1 MNGPHDQ
8 FQLIQKSS
16 PMPKL
21 TVFNQITLDGYF
33 TGPNGDLSWAKEN
46 QDDAEFREFTTGNAK
61 GGGVL
66 LFGRVTY
73 EMMAGFW
80 PTPQALQMMPE
91 VANQMNSLP
100 KVVFSRTMEKAAW
113 NNTRVVK
120 GDIVAE
126 IRRMKWEPGQDMV
139 IMGSGTIVSQLAPEG
154 VIDQYQ
160 LVVFPVVLG
169 KGRTMFEGITQK
181 LGLKLKSTRTFKSGI
196 AFLTYDPR

>member
-1 MNGPHDQ
+1 
-8 FQLIQKSS
+8 
-16 PMPKL
+16 MPKL

-46 QDDAEFREFTTGNAK
+46 QDDAEFQEFTTGNAK
-61 GGGVL
+61 GGGAL

-80 PTPQALQMMPE
+80 PTSQAQQMMPE
-91 VANQMNSLP
+91 VARQMNSLP
-100 KVVFSRTMEKAAW
+100 KVVFSRTMEKATW

-126 IRRMKWEPGQDMV
+126 IRRMKQAPGLDMV
-139 IMGSGTIVSQLAPEG
+139 IMGSGSIVAQLAPEG

-160 LVVFPVVLG
+160 LVVFPIVLG
-169 KGRTMFEGITQK
+169 SGRTMFEGVRQK
-181 LGLKLKSTRTFKSGI
+181 LGMKLISTRTFKNGI
-196 AFLTYDPR
+196 VFLSYDPR